1 MFSVVKEI
9 SQRDIRAIFKTKA
22 SFITIMALCLIPC
35 LYTLINVK
43 AIWSPYS
50 DTELRNIK
58 IEVVNSDKGYK
69 VLNQS
74 INAGNQIVAKLKNN
88 KDIGWQFDTKKQAE
102 NNLRNGNCYAEIN
115 IPEDF
120 SKSLL
125 SFTKG
130 KPQKGKIIYT
140 KNTKTSPMTGIITD
154 AAVSEV
160 TNKVR
165 TSFMKTLTQKLFS
178 ALNLLGVKAKSNE
191 LSIASMKQKL
201 TILSENLD
209 LITNGFKS
217 LSVNTEDTASV
228 LKIIN
233 NNSQKINDMQAEHL
247 NDLIARLNS
256 SSDSL
261 LQGLSDTS
269 QTLTLNLE
277 SLQLISEQINSKLN
291 DALSMLKA
299 SNSNQIVNIV
309 NTVNQQL
316 NEEESIINHLIS
328 HFSTNGSYMF
338 DANTLKVLNNSKKK
352 IVQQKSINNSLLNS
366 LDIDNQK
373 VYLLVNQEISNS
385 ESITK
390 NILTSS
396 SANVN
401 EFQSYANNTLNYQ
414 NGLVNDIHG
423 RILSSLIE
431 TSNFQKESNDTIS
444 DNLDILARGAQQA
457 AEGLQYYKK
466 TISGIGEKLDF
477 TSNTN
482 IKDVISMLN
491 SNPNQMGDVVSSPF
505 KMKTETVF
513 PTPNFG
519 SNFAPSYMIISI
531 WVGCAMLISVLKT
544 TLPKEDKWK
553 SCSIKDEY
561 FGKMIIFNI
570 LSVIQTFVIINTSV
584 LILHVEVQELFLLE
598 LFSIMVSLVFST
610 FVYTLASLFDNIGK
624 AITVMLAAFQIAGS
638 GAIYPIQ
645 LEPHI
650 YRMFQPFFPFTYA
663 VSGFREA
670 ISGITVGTLIFDC
683 IMLSMFYLF
692 SIIIAIF
699 LKSKIY
705 RYTHRLQNDF
715 VKSGIGEL

>member
-699 LKSKIY
+699 LKPKIY

>member
-1 MFSVVKEI
+1 MFRVVKEI

-88 KDIGWQFDTKKQAE
+88 KDIGWQFVTKKQAE
-102 NNLRNGNCYAEIN
+102 NNLGNGNCYAEIN
-115 IPEDF
+115 IPENF
-120 SKSLL
+120 SENLL

-299 SNSNQIVNIV
+299 SNSSQVVNIV

-316 NEEESIINHLIS
+316 NEEETIINHLIS

-338 DANTLKVLNNSKKK
+338 DANTLKVLNDSKKK
-352 IVQQKSINNSLLNS
+352 IVQQKSINNSLLNN

-373 VYLLVNQEISNS
+373 MYLLVNQEISNS

-423 RILSSLIE
+423 RILNSFKA
-431 TSNFQKESNDTIS
+431 TRNFQKKSNDTIS

-457 AEGLQYYKK
+457 AEGLEYYKK

-491 SNPNQMGDVVSSPF
+491 SNSNQMGDVVSSPF

-553 SCSIKDEY
+553 NCSIKDEY

-699 LKSKIY
+699 LKPKIY
-705 RYTHRLQNDF
+705 RYTRRLQNDF

>member
-291 DALSMLKA
+291 DALSILKA

-316 NEEESIINHLIS
+316 NEEEIIINHLIS

-338 DANTLKVLNNSKKK
+338 DANTLKVLNDSKKK
-352 IVQQKSINNSLLNS
+352 IVQQKSINNSLLNN

-373 VYLLVNQEISNS
+373 VYLLVSQEISNS

-423 RILSSLIE
+423 RILSSLIA

-553 SCSIKDEY
+553 NCSIKDEY

-699 LKSKIY
+699 LKPKIY
-705 RYTHRLQNDF
+705 RYTRRLQNDF

>member
-1 MFSVVKEI
+1 MLRVVKEI

-88 KDIGWQFDTKKQAE
+88 KDIGWQFVTKKQAE

-115 IPEDF
+115 IPENF

-178 ALNLLGVKAKSNE
+178 ALNLLGAKAKSNE

-247 NDLIARLNS
+247 NDLIASLNS

-269 QTLTLNLE
+269 QTLALNLE
-277 SLQLISEQINSKLN
+277 SLQLISEQINSKLS

-299 SNSNQIVNIV
+299 SNSSQIVNIV

-316 NEEESIINHLIS
+316 NEEETIINHLIS

-338 DANTLKVLNNSKKK
+338 DANTLKVLNDSKKK
-352 IVQQKSINNSLLNS
+352 IVQQKSINNSLLNN

-423 RILSSLIE
+423 RILSSLIA

-477 TSNTN
+477 TSNAN

-553 SCSIKDEY
+553 NCSIKDEY

-699 LKSKIY
+699 LKPKIY
-705 RYTHRLQNDF
+705 RYTRRLQNDF
-715 VKSGIGEL
+715 VESGIGEL